1 MTFIFRFRMS
11 ILWRTNLP
19 CAKLRSFQSRVGK
32 APARSI
38 LRNNSWNA
46 KPKEMIKKMTLPAI
60 VVLAWTDLGL
70 WSIFTYLY
78 YHDKVPKLVEYLS
91 DTTSANLQTPPDGPK
106 SGFMA
111 KYFDLETDTKLAEG
125 IVIGALA
132 RKFLFPLP
140 FKIMV
145 SMFMGGVF
153 NYSKLLYMIIMGPLW
168 ASFFLIVISFK

>member
-11 ILWRTNLP
+11 ILWRTNIP
-19 CAKLRSFQSRVGK
+19 CTKLRSFQSRVGK
-32 APARSI
+32 APARI
-38 LRNNSWNA
+38 LFRKNSWNA

-60 VVLAWTDLGL
+60 AVLAWTDLGL

-91 DTTSANLQTPPDGPK
+91 DTTSANFQNSDGPK

-140 FKIMV
+140 FKVMV

-153 NYSKLLYMIIMGPLW
+153 NYSRLLYMIIMGPLW
-168 ASFFLIVISFK
+168 AVFFLIVISFK

>member
-1 MTFIFRFRMS
+1 MS
-11 ILWRTNLP
+11 ILWRTNLQ
-19 CAKLRSFQSRVGK
+19 CTKLRSFQPRVGK
-32 APARSI
+32 APVRIIFRQS
-38 LRNNSWNA
+38 SWNA

-60 VVLAWTDLGL
+60 SVLAWTDLGL

-78 YHDKVPKLVEYLS
+78 YHDKVPKLAEYLS
-91 DTTSANLQTPPDGPK
+91 DTTSENLQNSNSDGPK
-106 SGFMA
+106 TGFMA

-153 NYSKLLYMIIMGPLW
+153 NYSRFLYMIIMGPLW

>member
-1 MTFIFRFRMS
+1 
-11 ILWRTNLP
+11 
-19 CAKLRSFQSRVGK
+19 
-32 APARSI
+32 
-38 LRNNSWNA
+38 
-46 KPKEMIKKMTLPAI
+46 MIKKMTLPAI
-60 VVLAWTDLGL
+60 AVLAWTDLGL

-91 DTTSANLQTPPDGPK
+91 KDTSVNLQAPSDGQK

-111 KYFDLETDTKLAEG
+111 KYFNLETDTKLAEG

-153 NYSKLLYMIIMGPLW
+153 NYSRFLYMVIMGPLW
-168 ASFFLIVISFK
+168 AVFFLIVISFL